1 MTDDMSQASE
11 DDVADGDVQMR
22 DGSGRVRKIYR
33 PAISDDEKQVISELS
48 RIGYAFVS
56 YSILSLQFSV
66 PEKQE
71 SRFQGPV
78 ELPRYSVADLRE
90 QLAWDFEEHPVYRG
104 YIAPSRGV
112 VELVVV
118 NSMRRPDIVGARISK
133 LSAEGGSP
141 CVHSD
146 PARALPSLKAR
157 ILYSDR
163 EARESP
169 RVHVHDAAL
178 TVCMEISNIS
188 PLALLFYPRF
198 RSGLDRFVGSIK
210 LDFQRSMPKEQLLHD
225 SERLIQSFLYELD
238 IRNKLVLNLERR
250 EFLSSRIGN
259 GGHEQRLP
267 TVRFPETEVRH
278 EVASLFNFAGSAVGN
293 WPLAFLS
300 YYQSLEYFIPI
311 AARKSAIRR
320 MRKELT
326 DPLFDRS
333 RDEDLVRIL
342 AVVEAST
349 RPDEA
354 SHFSTLISECVRRDR
369 VVDFLASGGWG
380 EHFTKRGPIKGVEPL
395 NPDNGNRDILDQVA
409 SRIYKIRNRIVHAKD
424 DPRFVN
430 ERVLLPRSDEAEM
443 LGPDVQLIRLL
454 ATEVILD
461 AQSK

>member
-1 MTDDMSQASE
+1 MTDDISQASE
-11 DDVADGDVQMR
+11 DDVADGGVQMR

-33 PAISDDEKQVISELS
+33 PAISHDEKQVISEMG

-56 YSILSLQFSV
+56 YSISNLHFSLS
-66 PEKQE
+66 EKQA
-71 SRFQGPV
+71 SRFQGRV
-78 ELPRYSVADLRE
+78 ELPRYSAADLKE
-90 QLAWDFEEHPVYRG
+90 QLAWGFDGHPVYQG

-112 VELVVV
+112 VELVVM
-118 NSMRRPDIVGARISK
+118 NNIRRPDLVGEKISGF
-133 LSAEGGSP
+133 STEGASP
-141 CVHSD
+141 CAHSD
-146 PARALPSLKAR
+146 PARALPSLKAKVF
-157 ILYSDR
+157 YSDR
-163 EARESP
+163 EAHESP

-178 TVCMEISNIS
+178 SLCMEISNIS
-188 PLALLFYPRF
+188 PLALLFCPRF
-198 RSGLDRFVGSIK
+198 RSGRNRFLGSIK
-210 LDFQRSMPKEQLLHD
+210 LDFQRSMSKEQLLHD

-250 EFLSSRIGN
+250 ESLSSRIAN
-259 GGHEQRLP
+259 GRHGQRLP
-267 TVRFPETEVRH
+267 TVRFPETNVRH
-278 EVASLFNFAGSAVGN
+278 EVASLFNFAGSAIGN

-326 DPLFDRS
+326 DPIFDRS

-349 RPDEA
+349 RSDEA

-369 VVDFLASGGWG
+369 VVDFLTSGGWG
-380 EHFTKRGPIKGVEPL
+380 EHFTKRGPIKGVESL

-424 DPRFVN
+424 DPRFAN

-461 AQSK
+461 AQSR